1 MCWKTME
8 SGEERES
15 RSVQPQD
22 VPDLCEEI
30 AEAYQGV
37 DLDDIEMPVELLDR
51 LFPEGNKSIS

>member
-1 MCWKTME
+1 ME
-8 SGEERES
+8 SGEERKS